1 MRSALT
7 GSAAVAATL
16 ATMLMTPVA
25 ADAAPKEYVEYVAL
39 GDSFAAGPLVPAQNG
54 DSASCLQSV
63 DNGYPARL
71 AATLGVRN
79 FRNVTCSGA
88 KAQDFDKAGPS
99 WGRGAT
105 PQYDALSANTDLV
118 TLTIGANDA
127 GLFQDLIGCLNPVPQ
142 NTTRACVDRFTG
154 GGGDQL
160 ADKVD
165 AAAATIGATLDE
177 IARRAPRAR
186 IMITSYGEYLR
197 PGGCPDLATPITAR
211 DADYLQTTIDRLGDR
226 IAEQAATHGA
236 TFVDLRAASI
246 GHDACAAPQDR
257 WIEPLAPA
265 APAAPFHPNAR
276 GGQAFASLIA
286 EAL

>member
-7 GSAAVAATL
+7 GLAAAAAF
-16 ATMLMTPVA
+16 ATMLTTPAA
-25 ADAAPKEYVEYVAL
+25 ADASPQSYEEYVAL
-39 GDSFAAGPLVPAQNG
+39 GDSFAAGPLVPAQGG
-54 DSASCLQSV
+54 DSASCLRSV

-71 AATLGVRN
+71 AATLGIRN

-88 KAQDFDKAGPS
+88 KAQDFDKAGPG

-105 PQYDALSANTDLV
+105 PQYDALSASTDLV

-127 GLFQDLIGCLNPVPQ
+127 GLFQDLIGCLNPAPD
-142 NTTRACVDRFTG
+142 NAARACVDRFTG
-154 GGGDQL
+154 GGVDQL

-165 AAAATIGATLDE
+165 AAASTIGATLDE

-186 IMITSYGEYLR
+186 VMITSYGQYLR
-197 PGGCPDLATPITAR
+197 PGGCPDLAAPITAR

-226 IAEQAATHGA
+226 IAEQAAAHNA
-236 TFVDLRAASI
+236 TFVDLRRASL
-246 GHDACAAPQDR
+246 GHDSCAAPQDR
-257 WIEPLAPA
+257 WIEPLLPA
-265 APAAPFHPNAR
+265 SPAAPFHPNAR
-276 GGQAFASLIA
+276 GGQAFATLIA